1 MKREREGATC
11 ETSRAITE
19 RGDRVSL
26 LRRFVAGSLEEKMK
40 VIDEMFDAEFPTRK
54 ESDR

>member
-1 MKREREGATC
+1 MKREREGATY

-26 LRRFVAGSLEEKMK
+26 LRRFVGSLEEKIK

-54 ESDR
+54 E

>member
-1 MKREREGATC
+1 MKREREGATY

-26 LRRFVAGSLEEKMK
+26 LRRFVAGSFEEKIK

-54 ESDR
+54 E